1 MSVVFFTIAA
11 ILVISGGIGVVA
23 ARNIVYA
30 ALSLLIAMIG
40 TAGIFLVGLA
50 EFLALVQLLIYGG
63 AVVIVILFSLMLTRI
78 QDFEFLTTNKQWPI
92 ALIVAMCL
100 LGLLAI
106 SILVEDSI
114 TTTMGS
120 TDITELG
127 LTLFSDWAIPF
138 ELVSLVLLIALIG
151 TVVMVRRD
159 NEEDK

>member
-138 ELVSLVLLIALIG
+138 ELVSLVLLIALMG

>member
-151 TVVMVRRD
+151 AVVVVRMD
-159 NEEDK
+159 NEEDR

>member
-1 MSVVFFTIAA
+1 
-11 ILVISGGIGVVA
+11 LVISGGIGVVA